1 MRAAH
6 RPFFRFTPPEGGA
19 AMRKLISLIIALLA
33 AIIAIPLLG
42 GAAIFGGGGTTCI
55 PTTAAPATTAPAA
68 PGPVAPSGPIPPV
81 EGWDAE
87 QLGNVATILTVGNS
101 KAVPPSGWVV
111 ATATAMQE
119 STLRNLP
126 GGADDS
132 IGLFQ
137 QRPSQGRGTPE
148 QLRDP
153 AYQAGKFFDKLV
165 TIEGWQ
171 QMPLTEAAQA
181 VQRSAHP
188 DAYAKHTAETIRLV
202 SHVGAALGLSTVWIN
217 PCGEVSAQ
225 GWTQPVRALVVSG
238 FRTSARPGHDGVDLG
253 AARHTTIVAAASG
266 TVQRVR
272 CNAIDSRTGGDW
284 GCHRDGNPNLT
295 KGCGMLTAP
304 TSRELHV
311 YPSWTLARSLINVRG
326 SSDGSGRCDG
336 CARGVVGGL
345 WWAAAA
351 GRGGGDRSRFAAVR
365 VGRLR
370 RC

>member
-1 MRAAH
+1 
-6 RPFFRFTPPEGGA
+6 
-19 AMRKLISLIIALLA
+19 MRKLISLIVAILA

-55 PTTAAPATTAPAA
+55 PTTPASATTAPAA
-68 PGPVAPSGPIPPV
+68 PGPATPSGPIPPV

-101 KAVPPSGWVV
+101 KAVPPWGWVV

-137 QRPSQGRGTPE
+137 QRPSQGWGTPQ

-171 QMPLTEAAQA
+171 QMPLTEAAQK
-181 VQRSAHP
+181 VQLSAYP
-188 DAYAKHTAETIRLV
+188 DAYAKHTAEAIRLV
-202 SHVGAALGLSTVWIN
+202 SHVGAALGLSTVGIN

-238 FRTSARPGHDGVDLG
+238 FRTSERPGHDGVDLG
-253 AARHTTIVAAASG
+253 APRHTTIVAAASG

-272 CNAIDSRTGGDW
+272 CNAIDNRTGGEW
-284 GCHRDGNPNLT
+284 GCHRDGDPNLT
-295 KGCGMLTAP
+295 KGCGWYVDIGHPGGITTRYCHMQTAP
-304 TSRELHV
+304 YVKVGDPVIAGQPIGIVGSTGHSSGPHLHYEV
-311 YPSWTLARSLINVRG
+311 HVN
-326 SSDGSGRCDG
+326 
-336 CARGVVGGL
+336 GGPVDPEG
-345 WWAAAA
+345 WMRAHGAAL
-351 GRGGGDRSRFAAVR
+351 GQP
-365 VGRLR
+365 
-370 RC
+370 